1 MGVSQMARRP
11 PRDIDM
17 LEPRLLSVNQVTT
30 RERWSLEQ
38 AIDGYAR
45 LGIAGI
51 GTWSESVRDLGL
63 ATAGRRIRD
72 AGLAVTGH
80 LVGGLL
86 TDRDPA
92 ARRARIDD
100 NRRVI
105 EEAAELGARCVVTI
119 AGGLPVGERDLVGAR
134 ARALDGLAELL
145 PVARAA
151 GVTLGLEPLHPM
163 ICAARS
169 VLPTLELANDWYEAL
184 ATDGGDGL
192 GIVVDVYA
200 VWWDPNLAS
209 EIARASGRICAFHLS
224 DWLAETTDLR
234 LDRGMMGDGVID
246 IPGIRRM
253 VEDAGY
259 DGMREVEIFS
269 ARDWWRRDPE
279 EVIATIKERYR
290 TAV

>member
-1 MGVSQMARRP
+1 MP
-11 PRDIDM
+11 DD
-17 LEPRLLSVNQVTT
+17 RLLSINQVTT
-30 RERWSLEQ
+30 RERWTLEQ

-45 LGIAGI
+45 HGVAGI
-51 GTWSESVRDLGL
+51 GTWSDSVRAMGL
-63 ATAGRRIRD
+63 RAAARRIRE

-92 ARRARIDD
+92 VRRARLDD

-119 AGGLPVGERDLVGAR
+119 AGGLPAGDRDLAGAR

-163 ICAARS
+163 ITAARS
-169 VLPTLELANDWYEAL
+169 VLPTLELANDWFEAL
-184 ATDGGDGL
+184 APGAAPGQAVPGL

-200 VWWDPNLAS
+200 VWWDPNLAR

-224 DWLAETTDLR
+224 DWLADTTDLR

-246 IPGIRRM
+246 IPGIRGL
-253 VEDAGY
+253 VEAAGW
-259 DGMREVEIFS
+259 DGLREVEIFS
-269 ARDWWRRDPE
+269 ARDWWTRDPD
-279 EVIATIKERYR
+279 EVVRTVRERYR

>member
-1 MGVSQMARRP
+1 MP
-11 PRDIDM
+11 D
-17 LEPRLLSVNQVTT
+17 EHLLSINQVTT
-30 RERWSLEQ
+30 RERWTLAQ
-38 AIDGYAR
+38 AIEGYAR
-45 LGIAGI
+45 HGVAGI
-51 GTWSESVRDLGL
+51 GTWSDGVREMGL
-63 ATAGRRIRD
+63 STAARRIRES
-72 AGLAVTGH
+72 GLAVSGH

-119 AGGLPVGERDLVGAR
+119 AGGMPAGERDIDDAR
-134 ARALDGLAELL
+134 ARALEGLAEVL
-145 PVARAA
+145 PFARAA

-163 ICAARS
+163 ITAARS
-169 VLPTLELANDWYEAL
+169 VLPTLELANDWYEVL
-184 ATDGGDGL
+184 AAEGDGTGL

-200 VWWDPNLAS
+200 VWWDPNLGR
-209 EIARASGRICAFHLS
+209 EIERAKGRICAFHLS
-224 DWLAETTDLR
+224 DWLPDTTHLR

-253 VEDAGY
+253 VEAAGFE
-259 DGMREVEIFS
+259 GMREVEIFS
-269 ARDWWRRDPE
+269 ARDWWKRDPD
-279 EVIATIKERYR
+279 EVVRTIRERYR

>member
-1 MGVSQMARRP
+1 MPADRP
-11 PRDIDM
+11 I
-17 LEPRLLSVNQVTT
+17 SINQVTT
-30 RERWSLEQ
+30 RERWTLEQ

-45 LGIAGI
+45 HGVAGI
-51 GTWSESVRDLGL
+51 GTWSDGVREIGVSK
-63 ATAGRRIRD
+63 AARRIRD

-86 TDRDPA
+86 TDAEPS

-100 NRRVI
+100 NLRVI
-105 EEAAELGARCVVTI
+105 DEAAELGARCIVTI
-119 AGGLPVGERDLVGAR
+119 AGGLPAGERDLDGAR
-134 ARALDGLAELL
+134 ARALDGLAEIL
-145 PVARAA
+145 PAARAA

-184 ATDGGDGL
+184 ADGDGSGL

-200 VWWDPNLAS
+200 VWWDPNLAR
-209 EIARASGRICAFHLS
+209 EIDRAKGRICAFHVS
-224 DWLAETTDLR
+224 DWLAETVDLR

-246 IPGIRRM
+246 IAGIRGM
-253 VEDAGY
+253 VEAAGF
-259 DGMREVEIFS
+259 DGMPEVEIFS
-269 ARDWWRRDPE
+269 ARDWWRRDPD
-279 EVIATIKERYR
+279 EVVRVAMERCR